1 MHCPR
6 LADCHR
12 ISHAAISWRRQGGQA
27 GCDGLTPTAA
37 CCPAGGFDTASH
49 TPGIAVLPTR
59 AFVATAAN
67 PRRRCVHSPP
77 PVDSAKHVWVNLAL
91 AQPLPTSIVA
101 LTVRESRT
109 NSVTSGYTCHL
120 RCGLP
125 FTSAGAYCP
134 SPSGMGSRARHLWTP
149 GSMTGAA
156 EFAVQRGEQG
166 HLRIGAPHA
175 RRCCCHAPRRVQ
187 AGAPRSRADNAAVLG
202 MAHGVVWCYQSV
214 PRAMGR
220 SPLRR
225 IARLTGL
232 SRLLIRVAALR
243 VGGPLMER
251 PPLCVDGQGTLGQ
264 LLPHARLQGGPRWL
278 VSRALGIGE
287 IVIT

>member
-1 MHCPR
+1 MALHITPVGGPCTVRVWRTVTASPMPQ
-6 LADCHR
+6 
-12 ISHAAISWRRQGGQA
+12 SHGGGRGGQA
-27 GCDGLTPTAA
+27 GCENHTPTAA

-91 AQPLPTSIVA
+91 AQPLPTSMVT

-109 NSVTSGYTCHL
+109 TSVTSGYTCHL

-149 GSMTGAA
+149 GSMTGAT
-156 EFAVQRGEQG
+156 EFAVQGGDRGICE
-166 HLRIGAPHA
+166 LALPT
-175 RRCCCHAPRRVQ
+175 
-187 AGAPRSRADNAAVLG
+187 
-202 MAHGVVWCYQSV
+202 HGVVVCPGSGGTSSHTSWCMATMRPSLGWL
-214 PRAMGR
+214 MGW
-220 SPLRR
+220 
-225 IARLTGL
+225 
-232 SRLLIRVAALR
+232 
-243 VGGPLMER
+243 
-251 PPLCVDGQGTLGQ
+251 CGTIK
-264 LLPHARLQGGPRWL
+264 A
-278 VSRALGIGE
+278 
-287 IVIT
+287 